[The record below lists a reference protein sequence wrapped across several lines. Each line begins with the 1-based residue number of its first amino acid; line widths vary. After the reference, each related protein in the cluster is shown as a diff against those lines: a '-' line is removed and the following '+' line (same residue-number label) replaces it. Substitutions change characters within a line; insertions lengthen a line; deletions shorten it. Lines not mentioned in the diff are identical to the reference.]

1 MSDTLNLRGLKAYAD
16 HVLHLAR
23 YRLLRPALSAT
34 RFVIFGRGRS
44 GTTTLVSLLNAH
56 PSIVCEGEILSRPVF
71 WPLEHVLAHCANAS
85 ASVYGCKILSYQLSQ
100 VQPLRQRTAFVHQLC
115 DHGFRV
121 IYLRRRDLLRHA
133 LSNLRAREF
142 GFHART
148 SETVPSAPI
157 VVDPQ
162 ALMQWLHGSASLAA
176 FEAESLQ
183 TVPHLSL
190 IYEDHLADDSHHQM
204 TANTVCDFLG
214 LAPAVVASSYRKLSP
229 VALRE
234 AIGNYDQVAQ
244 ALQGTPF
251 AVFLDQD

>member
-1 MSDTLNLRGLKAYAD
+1 MNERLSLRGLKSYVD

-23 YRLLRPALSAT
+23 YRLLRPSLSAT

-44 GTTTLVSLLNAH
+44 GTTALVSLLNAH
-56 PSIVCEGEILSRPVF
+56 PLMLCEGEILSRPVF
-71 WPLEHVLAHCANAS
+71 RPLEHVLAHCANS
-85 ASVYGCKILSYQLSQ
+85 AAPVYGCKILSYQLSE
-100 VQPLRQRTAFVHQLC
+100 VQPLQQRTAFVSQLY
-115 DHGFRV
+115 DHGFRI
-121 IYLRRRDLLRHA
+121 IYLRRRNLLRHA

-148 SETVPSAPI
+148 SESVTSAPI

-162 ALMQWLHGSASLAA
+162 ALMHWLHGSASLAA

-183 TVPHLSL
+183 TTPYLSL
-190 IYEDHLADDSHHQM
+190 TYEDHLADESQHQV
-204 TANTVCDFLG
+204 TVAAICDFLG
-214 LAPAVVASSYRKLSP
+214 LAPAVVTSSYRKISP

-234 AIGNYDQVAQ
+234 AIANYEQVAQ
-244 ALQGTPF
+244 ALLGTPY

>member
-1 MSDTLNLRGLKAYAD
+1 M
-16 HVLHLAR
+16 
-23 YRLLRPALSAT
+23 
-34 RFVIFGRGRS
+34 
-44 GTTTLVSLLNAH
+44 LV
-56 PSIVCEGEILSRPVF
+56 
-71 WPLEHVLAHCANAS
+71 HCANAS

-100 VQPLRQRTAFVHQLC
+100 VQPLWQRTIFVRHLY

-190 IYEDHLADDSHHQM
+190 TYEDHLADDSHHQM

-234 AIGNYDQVAQ
+234 AIANYDQVAQ